1 MFELGLLAP
10 KDPKA
15 EHISNSD
22 CVRHFKCIIMKK
34 GCNVSQLDRRRELMT
49 KPCPLAAIRRP
60 NSVALLVPPRSV
72 QFSSVQDQWLRFAL
86 ASFCLPLMWL
96 ARVVHLTR
104 VEATVFGVGMDIGC
118 DDCNDDVRTSPESA
132 IAMERGEASAVR
144 MSARKI
150 KQKLS
155 N

>member
-1 MFELGLLAP
+1 
-10 KDPKA
+10 
-15 EHISNSD
+15 
-22 CVRHFKCIIMKK
+22 
-34 GCNVSQLDRRRELMT
+34 
-49 KPCPLAAIRRP
+49 
-60 NSVALLVPPRSV
+60 
-72 QFSSVQDQWLRFAL
+72 
-86 ASFCLPLMWL
+86 MWL

-118 DDCNDDVRTSPESA
+118 DDCNDDGRTSPESA